1 MTVLEVMERA
11 NSRDTNLVIAWIK
24 DAVHA
29 IESTQVENI
38 KTYTQNITKN
48 DRTYALPP
56 ELISILNISVLDT
69 EDDQYKRIR
78 RLIDDPVIIEDNSP

>member
-38 KTYTQNITKN
+38 KTSIQNITKN

-78 RLIDDPVIIEDNSP
+78 RLTDDPVIIEDNTP

>member
-38 KTYTQNITKN
+38 KTSIQNITKN
-48 DRTYALPP
+48 DRTYVLPP

-69 EDDQYKRIR
+69 DDDQYKRIR